1 MEYLF
6 ISDIEGCEKIGRFN
20 KQPQNTTMCD
30 PAFYLILHNKLV
42 ANKNLHVCFLGDYFD
57 QGQGVINSII
67 GISFLKSSEEFG
79 DRVHIILGNR
89 DINKF
94 RIYFEKDIDFSNNEI
109 KRKMDEIG
117 YSSSKVSGC
126 IKDNP
131 NNMMK
136 WMADTMGVEDY
147 ANACF
152 SSRDYVNCRHG
163 LNIDQRINEVKAYE
177 LLLAAFEPSNFVNG
191 NDKKITKEE
200 YTTTDK
206 EYFITAFKKAICIL
220 YCKGNIVELIKDKK
234 ILLSHSGGHTPYIH
248 KKLPDVSINEVD
260 DYFTTYL
267 EYKKKITPNNL
278 TQDIIENE
286 TDIEKSVNYHRE
298 IYSDFIENFQ
308 SMSSKEEAL
317 KKHIQLQCMGMP
329 KVDIGFI
336 TPCDKKPA
344 PNFKFDPKAVPYGN
358 EVQYVAHGHTNF
370 GLSFPIIYKYH
381 NDGPTYIACDT
392 SVGNRPKGESFK
404 MNYLSFG
411 ENKKVT
417 MGYKEYDVNEDN
429 QGVIK
434 EGITYGPP
442 VIDPLKIIEKV
453 VNATPHQR
461 GGKSRRKRK
470 SKRRSNKTKRSKKR
484 NTKKRKTIKRRR
496 KSRRNKK
503 K

>member
-30 PAFYLILHNKLV
+30 PAFYLTLHEKLV

-67 GISFLKSSEEFG
+67 GISFLKSSKEFG

-94 RIYFEKDIDFSNNEI
+94 RIYFEKDIDFSNVEI
-109 KRKMDEIG
+109 KEKMVKIG
-117 YSSSKVSGC
+117 YSDNVDGA
-126 IKDNP
+126 IKKNP
-131 NNMMK
+131 ENMMK
-136 WMADTMGVEDY
+136 WMNATMGVVGYDEKICKK
-147 ANACF
+147 NQN
-152 SSRDYVNCRHG
+152 VNCRHG
-163 LNIDQRINEVKAYE
+163 LNIDPRIDKKEAHN
-177 LLLAAFEPSNFVNG
+177 LLLDAFDPSNFVNG
-191 NDKKITKEE
+191 NDKKITFEE
-200 YTTTDK
+200 FNYTTTHK

-248 KKLPDVSINEVD
+248 KKLPDVTIITG
-260 DYFTTYL
+260 DYFGTYL
-267 EYKKKITPNNL
+267 QYKGNFPPNVSSEN
-278 TQDIIENE
+278 IENK
-286 TDIEKSVNYHRE
+286 TDIEKSVNYHKK

-308 SMSSKEEAL
+308 SIDTNKKEAL

-344 PNFKFDPKAVPYGN
+344 PNFKFDPKGVPYGD
-358 EVQYVAHGHTNF
+358 EVKYVAHGHTNF

-411 ENKKVT
+411 ENEEVT
-417 MGYKEYDVNEDN
+417 MGYKEYVVNGN
-429 QGVIK
+429 QDVIK
-434 EGITYGPP
+434 EGITYDPP